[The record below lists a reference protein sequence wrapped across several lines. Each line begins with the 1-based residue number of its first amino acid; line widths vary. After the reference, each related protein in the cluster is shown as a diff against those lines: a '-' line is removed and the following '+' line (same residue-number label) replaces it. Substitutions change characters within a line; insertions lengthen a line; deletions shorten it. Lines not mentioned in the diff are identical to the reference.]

1 MNNYMSS
8 NMSIEFSKEKVKGRE
23 SHFEAKRCSM
33 TNSLHKDMHK
43 GNVEE
48 SMNLLE
54 INSKLMKNSETN
66 KGHDYLRN
74 SICFGQ
80 TTGNKSKSS
89 WNRART
95 NKQE

>member
-1 MNNYMSS
+1 
-8 NMSIEFSKEKVKGRE
+8 
-23 SHFEAKRCSM
+23 
-33 TNSLHKDMHK
+33 MHK
-43 GNVEE
+43 GNIEE

-54 INSKLMKNSETN
+54 LNSKLMNNAATKDK

-89 WNRART
+89 W
-95 NKQE
+95 